1 MKLGDRIHQ
10 LRKQKKL
17 TLGELSESSRV
28 ALATIS
34 RIESNKMTG
43 TVEAHYRIALALELT
58 LSELYQDV
66 TFYDEILSQM
76 KTKAL
81 MKKD

>member
-1 MKLGDRIHQ
+1 MKLGDKIRK

-17 TLGELSESSRV
+17 TLGELSEASRV

-34 RIESNKMTG
+34 RIESNVMTG
-43 TVEAHYRIALALELT
+43 TVESHYRIAMALELT

-76 KTKAL
+76 KKN
-81 MKKD
+81 D